1 MELEKFKKCEE
12 LQKDLCRLYRS
23 KEHLA
28 YFTKDGDDTPLRI
41 YVGKSS
47 DAFVVPKQIAGKLI
61 DYLFNLLEDKIKELE
76 QEFTEL

>member
-1 MELEKFKKCEE
+1 MELEKLKKCEE
-12 LQKDLCRLYRS
+12 LQKDLCRLYTS
-23 KEHLA
+23 KGHLA
-28 YFTKDGDDTPLRI
+28 YFTKDDDTPLRI

-76 QEFTEL
+76 QQFKEI